1 MYYAPLDIDTRMTA
15 AESTLRRLPAH
26 VMRGYLS
33 SWPEI
38 AWEPTEHGRGLTK
51 ANFVK
56 WQ

>member
-15 AESTLRRLPAH
+15 AESTLRRLPKL